1 MVTRRH
7 GVIDLLGRLVVD
19 DAGQDLIEYALLSGF
34 IGVGGF
40 ALFSQI
46 GIRMGAAYD
55 GWLDAVYQAS
65 GETPPP
71 GGP

>member
-1 MVTRRH
+1 MVTRRR
-7 GVIDLLGRLVVD
+7 GVLDLLGRLVVD

-34 IGVGGF
+34 FGLAGFVLFLNLGG
-40 ALFSQI
+40 
-46 GIRMGAAYD
+46 RMGAVYN
-55 GWLDAVYQAS
+55 GWVNAVHLAS